1 MVCHFSYL
9 AKNHRECG
17 FVMRTQE
24 LITDRKRF
32 TELFENN
39 KIHEHVFLLLSFQF
53 WLCVGA
59 KYWAKPTLLNFRS
72 TRPSQLRRTVKV
84 NRD

>member
-24 LITDRKRF
+24 LITDRKSF
-32 TELFENN
+32 TELLENN
-39 KIHEHVFLLLSFQF
+39 KIREPVFLLLSFQF
-53 WLCVGA
+53 SLYVGA

-72 TRPSQLRRTVKV
+72 TRPSQLWRAVKV